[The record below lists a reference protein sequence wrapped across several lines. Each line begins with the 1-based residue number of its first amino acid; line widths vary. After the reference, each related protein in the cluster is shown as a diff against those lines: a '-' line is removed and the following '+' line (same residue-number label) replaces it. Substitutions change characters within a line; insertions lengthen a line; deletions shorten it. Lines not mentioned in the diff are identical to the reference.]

1 MHGLSISCGPRGAEL
16 QTTGT
21 VADRVVRSRAKSQHR
36 IRRFAYV
43 PSSAQPAEAA
53 TFTVRRQVECARC
66 TRHGAG
72 ASADA
77 PLSREMEVR
86 IWLDS
91 DLPRCPLSHRYRLN
105 SGH

>member
-66 TRHGAG
+66 AASIAFSPPLAISGSKVSANRARFHLITAG
-72 ASADA
+72 
-77 PLSREMEVR
+77 
-86 IWLDS
+86 WLA
-91 DLPRCPLSHRYRLN
+91 N
-105 SGH
+105 A